1 MYGANPLTDALK
13 RGNLPAAKELM
24 DQGEKLPKDLQTYD
38 KKQIF
43 DTLIRA
49 KAFEL
54 LNALVKDGFIETD
67 IYEYEKFDDSIF
79 PGLFRYL
86 GAEPAD
92 LEFLAAFAAK
102 LDNINDAVQDKTLL
116 SIAFNNSAPI
126 EHIKIL
132 VDAGC
137 HVNYKTNYEENYL
150 YKIVQEYA
158 IKEDTG
164 VVYLE
169 YLIGEG
175 LDPNAGNIVKE
186 TPLHLAIGSN
196 KQKYIDLLLQN
207 GADLNQPGKDGETP
221 FYAAIVHQVC
231 NVELYE
237 KLAAHTPVDF
247 DIANKNGE
255 TVFCGAMRMRRSNS
269 TADVALIKAL
279 IRDGADIYQTSPY
292 YAKGKAAIDW
302 LAEQPADMLQGVLET
317 GVIEIDRRDDE
328 GNTLLHKVCAYNVN
342 YDQEAARQLYR
353 KVKLLIEHGADV
365 NITNDLDQQPI
376 DLASTDNLKSK
387 TVELLLKHKA

>member
-1 MYGANPLTDALK
+1 MYEANPLTDALK

-24 DQGEKLPKDLQTYD
+24 DQGEKVPKDLQSYE
-38 KKQIF
+38 KSQIY

-54 LNALVKDGFIETD
+54 INALVKDGFIETD
-67 IYEYEKFDDSIF
+67 TYEYEKFDNTIF
-79 PGLFRYL
+79 PSLFRYL
-86 GAEPAD
+86 GTGPAD
-92 LEFLAAFAAK
+92 LDFLAAFAGK

-116 SIAFNNSAPI
+116 NIAFNNSAPI

-132 VDAGC
+132 VAAGC
-137 HVNYKTNYEENYL
+137 DVNYKTNYEENYL
-150 YKIVQEYA
+150 YKIIQEYA

-186 TPLHLAIGSN
+186 TPLHLAIATN
-196 KQKYIDLLLQN
+196 KQKYIDLLLQH

-231 NVELYE
+231 NVERYE
-237 KLAAHTPVDF
+237 KLAAHAPVDF

-255 TVFCGAMRMRRSNS
+255 TVFCGAMRMRRSAS

-292 YAKGKAAIDW
+292 YAKDKAAIDW
-302 LAEQPADMLQGVLET
+302 LAEQPAEMLQGVLET
-317 GVIEIDRRDDE
+317 GVIEIDRRDNE

-342 YDQEAARQLYR
+342 YEQEAARQLYR
-353 KVKLLIEHGADV
+353 KVKLLIEQGADV
-365 NITNDLDQQPI
+365 NITNDLDQRPI

>member
-1 MYGANPLTDALK
+1 MNGANPLTDALK
-13 RGNLPAAKELM
+13 RGNLPAAKELI
-24 DQGEKLPKDLQTYD
+24 DQGEKLPKDLQSYE
-38 KKQIF
+38 KNQIY

-54 LNALVKDGFIETD
+54 INALVKDGFIETD
-67 IYEYEKFDDSIF
+67 IYEYEKFDNTIF
-79 PGLFRYL
+79 PSLFRYL
-86 GAEPAD
+86 GTEPAD
-92 LEFLAAFAAK
+92 LDFLTAFTRK

-116 SIAFNNSAPI
+116 NIAFNNSAPI

-137 HVNYKTNYEENYL
+137 NVNYKTNYEENYL

-158 IKEDTG
+158 IREDTG

-196 KQKYIDLLLQN
+196 KQKYIELLLQH

-231 NVELYE
+231 NVERYE
-237 KLAAHTPVDF
+237 KLAAHAPLDF

-255 TVFCGAMRMRRSNS
+255 TVFCGAMRMRRGTS
-269 TADVALIKAL
+269 TEDVALIKAL

-292 YAKGKAAIDW
+292 YAKDKAAIDW
-302 LAEQPADMLQGVLET
+302 LAERPADMLQGVMET

-353 KVKLLIEHGADV
+353 KVKLLIEQGADV
-365 NITNDLDQQPI
+365 NITNDLDQRPI